1 MPDLELN
8 AWTALAAVLTMT
20 LVVTL
25 KLSLTGR
32 LSGSDG
38 TKPPFLFHPVWLAP
52 LAALVPYVCGA
63 YVDGRMSPWPPAAF
77 AAVQA
82 AHGLWA
88 GVSAGMAVTIID
100 LWLLWTTARALIAF
114 TEPLAPIYDPIPR
127 AMHKYYHLVNLV
139 VGAFVIYKAATAA
152 GG

>member
-1 MPDLELN
+1 MELN
-8 AWTALAAVLTMT
+8 AWTALAALLAMT

-32 LSGSDG
+32 LRVGQG
-38 TKPPFLFHPVWLAP
+38 TKPPFFFHPIWLAP

-63 YVDGRMSPWPPAAF
+63 YVEGRMSPWPPAAY
-77 AAVQA
+77 AAAAA

-88 GVSAGMAVTIID
+88 GVSAGLATATID
-100 LWLLWTTARALIAF
+100 LWLFWTTARALIAF
-114 TEPLAPIYDPIPR
+114 TEPLAPIYEPIPK

-139 VGAFVIYKAATAA
+139 VGAFIIYKAATA